1 MSLNSE
7 KTLLIESEV
16 VKDFLHT
23 INSTKKCGDR
33 EEERKNTQPC
43 VVAQIYFLYAT
54 ATNNT
59 LQNVQ
64 LQKIF

>member
-33 EEERKNTQPC
+33 GEERKNTQPC